1 MKLHTEGS
9 AAFRVHLKSALE
21 AFTEVCVTSDG
32 INQLPRLCAATFT
45 EADMVKT
52 LLQYIVMGP
61 MTYHFLFFSC

>member
-9 AAFRVHLKSALE
+9 AAFRVHSKSALE

-45 EADMVKT
+45 EADMVK
-52 LLQYIVMGP
+52 LYYNL
-61 MTYHFLFFSC
+61 